1 MIEQT
6 CAFITGAT
14 GFIGSHLARR
24 LLAQGYAL
32 RALVRSPAEAS
43 WLAEAGAELV
53 PGDIT
58 CAASFQ
64 QAVQGCQ
71 IVFHTAGWVSERGTR
86 QEVWD
91 VNVTGTQ
98 NVVDAALAANVRRFV
113 HTSSCAVYGSRQAF
127 DIDERTPTR
136 LTGKLYGDSK
146 IAAEEIVFRAYREHG
161 LPVVVAR
168 ISQVYGPE
176 SKQFTVRPVEVI
188 KSGKMV
194 LIDNGRHLCKA
205 IYIDNLVDA
214 LLLCAKVDAAVGEA
228 INLTENPPV
237 PWRDFFGAYA
247 RMLGIQTL
255 PSLSYPIAWLAGLLF
270 EIQAGLKGKRA
281 SFSRGAV
288 QSLRSS
294 NSFSNQKARTLLGWE
309 PAANLE
315 EGMRRTEA
323 WLRQQGYISSSEK
336 ENHND

>member
-1 MIEQT
+1 MERT

-24 LLAQGYAL
+24 LLTTEGYAV
-32 RALVRSPAEAS
+32 RALVRNPGEAA
-43 WLAEAGAELV
+43 WLAELGAELV

-58 CAASFQ
+58 QPDSYT

-86 QEVWD
+86 QQVWD

-98 NVVDAALAANVRRFV
+98 HVVNAALAANAQRFV
-113 HTSSCAVYGSRQAF
+113 HTSSCSVYGSRQAF

-146 IAAEEIVFRAYREHG
+146 IAAEEIVFRAYYQNK

-168 ISQVYGPE
+168 ISQVYGPD
-176 SKQFTVRPVEVI
+176 SKQFTIRPVEVI
-188 KSGKMV
+188 QSGKMV
-194 LIDNGRHLCKA
+194 LIDKGRHLCKA

-214 LLLCAKVDAAVGEA
+214 LLLCARVDAAVGEA

-237 PWRDFFGAYA
+237 PWSEFFGAYA
-247 RMLGIQTL
+247 RMMGIQSL
-255 PSLSYPIAWLAGLLF
+255 PSLPYPIAWLAGLLF
-270 EIQAGLKGKRA
+270 EIQAKMKGKRA

-294 NSFSNQKARTLLGWE
+294 NSFSNQKARDLLGWE
-309 PAANLE
+309 PAISLE

-323 WLRQQGYISSSEK
+323 WLRQQGYITSSGK
-336 ENHND
+336 ENHNE